1 MARYALIVFLIIVT
15 NLYSKTDLKVES
27 YKLDNGLTVI
37 LNPDKYASKVFGAVA
52 IKGGGKQDPADATGI
67 AHYLEHMLFKG
78 TDMLGTVDY
87 ESEKVYLDSIESFY
101 NTLGQTK
108 DETKRASIQEKINDL
123 NLKASEFA
131 IPNEFN
137 RLIESFGGTGVN
149 AFTSNDIIAYVSQFP
164 AHQTQK
170 WLSINSHRFENPV
183 FRLFQSELETV
194 YEEKN
199 RSMDNAF
206 RMLFEQFFAN
216 FFRQHP
222 YGQQTILGTKEHLK
236 NPSIKKMKEYYDTYY
251 ISNNMTLML
260 AGNFDLKLTKEEI
273 KNTFG
278 KLKSGPDPEFVDV
291 KEMPFNGREVVSKRL
306 TPIRFGMIGFRVPP
320 PRHEHYVAL
329 NIIRNLFNNSS
340 STGLLDRLS
349 IENKLLG
356 SSAISGLG
364 GADHGAIGFMFI
376 PKLIFQTFKGA
387 ENAVMNEID
396 KVKNG
401 SFSEEYLQSIKLT
414 IIKDHETGLENS
426 SNRLNY
432 GLDMI
437 LNDRKWE
444 EIIDYPNLVQRI
456 TKDEIVEVANKY
468 FNENYLVYKSKIG
481 FPKKDK
487 VEKPP
492 YKPVK
497 PKNSE
502 KVSEYAKRLE
512 KIPSGKISIDYL
524 DFDKDTEYEELI
536 DNFHFYHNSNPIN
549 SIFSLSLEWGIG
561 NNENNKLSYA
571 AQLGGIIGSEKFNFN
586 EFKEELQKIGAT
598 VDFFNSGNYTGLNI
612 RGFDKYFDQTINLAG
627 DFLKTIKVRKE
638 DKKKLKKLIQGS
650 IIERKFEGRETSAK
664 SDALKEYAIW
674 GEQSAYLTR
683 PTVKEVKK
691 MSSEFLINQIKDAV
705 GVETNVFYT
714 GTTPKETVKALV
726 KKNFI
731 ISKNLRDSNSPYVWD
746 KKLSEE
752 NTIYFHNDKKA
763 VQSQIYIIIDGQV
776 MNEKD
781 RHMSNIFNKYFGGM
795 SGLIFQEIR
804 EFRSLAY
811 SARGGYRKP
820 FFFDK
825 TGRYEGYMGTQADK
839 TIDAIETYMNLLS
852 EMPEKANRM
861 AGIKSGMLQSL
872 TSSRSNFRGIGNTLR
887 TWRKQGFKEDPKVMQ
902 KEVYENAEFEDLIKF
917 YKEYIQDKPYTIAI
931 VGNKEKID
939 FNKLSSYGNIIELK
953 KEDIFN

>member
-27 YKLDNGLTVI
+27 YMLDNGLTVI
-37 LNPDKYASKVFGAVA
+37 LNPDKYASKVFGAVT

-206 RMLFEQFFAN
+206 RMLFEQFFA
-216 FFRQHP
+216 QHP

-278 KLKSGPDPEFVDV
+278 KLKSGPNPKFVDV

-320 PRHEHYVAL
+320 PRHEDYVAL

-387 ENAVMNEID
+387 ENAVMKEIN

-414 IIKDHETGLENS
+414 
-426 SNRLNY
+426 
-432 GLDMI
+432 
-437 LNDRKWE
+437 
-444 EIIDYPNLVQRI
+444 
-456 TKDEIVEVANKY
+456 
-468 FNENYLVYKSKIG
+468 
-481 FPKKDK
+481 
-487 VEKPP
+487 
-492 YKPVK
+492 
-497 PKNSE
+497 
-502 KVSEYAKRLE
+502 
-512 KIPSGKISIDYL
+512 
-524 DFDKDTEYEELI
+524 
-536 DNFHFYHNSNPIN
+536 
-549 SIFSLSLEWGIG
+549 
-561 NNENNKLSYA
+561 
-571 AQLGGIIGSEKFNFN
+571 
-586 EFKEELQKIGAT
+586 
-598 VDFFNSGNYTGLNI
+598 
-612 RGFDKYFDQTINLAG
+612 
-627 DFLKTIKVRKE
+627 
-638 DKKKLKKLIQGS
+638 
-650 IIERKFEGRETSAK
+650 
-664 SDALKEYAIW
+664 
-674 GEQSAYLTR
+674 
-683 PTVKEVKK
+683 
-691 MSSEFLINQIKDAV
+691 
-705 GVETNVFYT
+705 
-714 GTTPKETVKALV
+714 
-726 KKNFI
+726 
-731 ISKNLRDSNSPYVWD
+731 
-746 KKLSEE
+746 
-752 NTIYFHNDKKA
+752 
-763 VQSQIYIIIDGQV
+763 
-776 MNEKD
+776 
-781 RHMSNIFNKYFGGM
+781 
-795 SGLIFQEIR
+795 
-804 EFRSLAY
+804 
-811 SARGGYRKP
+811 
-820 FFFDK
+820 
-825 TGRYEGYMGTQADK
+825 
-839 TIDAIETYMNLLS
+839 
-852 EMPEKANRM
+852 
-861 AGIKSGMLQSL
+861 
-872 TSSRSNFRGIGNTLR
+872 
-887 TWRKQGFKEDPKVMQ
+887 
-902 KEVYENAEFEDLIKF
+902 
-917 YKEYIQDKPYTIAI
+917 
-931 VGNKEKID
+931 
-939 FNKLSSYGNIIELK
+939 
-953 KEDIFN
+953 